1 MAKYKNIHIDIY
13 KRDITVFIGSHSEFM
28 EWIKNNEPSEKWENL
43 IQLIINSDDS
53 AEASFWRNT
62 FNGNG
67 IIELQSHPKSS
78 SEIATAAHECLH
90 AVMHILSF
98 VGVSYIE
105 GDSNEP
111 YTYLLEYLLENILDY
126 NDYKLINV

>member
-1 MAKYKNIHIDIY
+1 MNYKKKNHFY
-13 KRDITVFIGSHSEFM
+13 GVF
-28 EWIKNNEPSEKWENL
+28 
-43 IQLIINSDDS
+43 
-53 AEASFWRNT
+53 
-62 FNGNG
+62 
-67 IIELQSHPKSS
+67 
-78 SEIATAAHECLH
+78 
-90 AVMHILSF
+90 MHILSF